1 MKVIILECAE
11 ELKESESMVD
21 IRPIDIPNGKG
32 HHISGFV
39 ALIKNEKKRE
49 YRLGELQARI
59 ESFDV
64 NKMTL

>member
-1 MKVIILECAE
+1 MKVVILECAE

-21 IRPIDIPNGKG
+21 IRPISISNGKG
-32 HHISGFV
+32 HNTSGFV
-39 ALIKNEKKRE
+39 ALIKDEKKRE

>member
-11 ELKESESMVD
+11 KLKENESMVD
-21 IRPIDIPNGKG
+21 IRPISISNGKG
-32 HHISGFV
+32 HNTSGFV
-39 ALIKNEKKRE
+39 ALIKDEKKRE

>member
-1 MKVIILECAE
+1 MKVVILECAE
-11 ELKESESMVD
+11 KLKENESMVD
-21 IRPIDIPNGKG
+21 IRPISISNGKG
-32 HHISGFV
+32 HNTSGFV
-39 ALIKNEKKRE
+39 ALIKDEKKRE